1 MPEATQVKNRSP
13 QTRHEKTSVP
23 FRLFILQEFAG
34 SRLTAV
40 DFCSQKNISPSTF
53 YQWRKRL
60 TKSPTSNYSIP
71 KGSFIP
77 VTLASPEEVLCQ
89 KSSDSPSDFML
100 HFNESLSLSICQGF
114 HSPTLKRIV
123 QTLSA

>member
-1 MPEATQVKNRSP
+1 MLEATQVKNRSP

-23 FRLFILQEFAG
+23 LRLSILQEFAG
-34 SRLTAV
+34 SSLTVVA
-40 DFCSQKNISPSTF
+40 FCAQKNLSPSTF

-60 TKSPTSNYSIP
+60 TKSPTPNDSAP

-89 KSSDSPSDFML
+89 KSSDFPSGFTL
-100 HFNESLSLSICQGF
+100 NFNGSLSLSICQGF
-114 HSPTLKRIV
+114 HGPTLKRIV